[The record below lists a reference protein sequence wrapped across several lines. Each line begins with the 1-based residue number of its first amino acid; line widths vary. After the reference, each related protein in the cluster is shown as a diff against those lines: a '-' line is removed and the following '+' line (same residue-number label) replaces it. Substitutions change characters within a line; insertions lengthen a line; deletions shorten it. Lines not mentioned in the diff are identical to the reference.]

1 MRTDMVADL
10 AQLWSVYGTAKEE
23 YLAVANQG
31 NERTIKSAKFLR
43 DTAENTLHHLQNKNV
58 DDIMLAELKANYE
71 MAKTVVVSLTGGK
84 KRKFDAV
91 EMEGVVGTPKGPKGP
106 SAPARGGGGRR
117 GAVSRRQPY
126 PEYHGHRGYEQR
138 PHVESEVGRAWDKRQ
153 DRQWDTAS
161 EGRYEHKSEETHRS
175 RGADGGRNG
184 YRRQYESYHPDG
196 RDYHPDRRHSY
207 L

>member
-10 AQLWSVYGTAKEE
+10 AQLWSVYETAKEE

-31 NERTIKSAKFLR
+31 NERTIKAAKFLR

-58 DDIMLAELKANYE
+58 DDIMLAELKGNYE

-91 EMEGVVGTPKGPKGP
+91 EMEGVRGTPKGPKGP
-106 SAPARGGGGRR
+106 SGQAHGGGGRR
-117 GAVSRRQPY
+117 GAMDRRQLH
-126 PEYHGHRGYEQR
+126 PEHHGR
-138 PHVESEVGRAWDKRQ
+138 PGHGRRIHLKSEAGRAWDTRQ

-161 EGRYEHKSEETHRS
+161 EGQYEQKSQETHDRWGQSHRS
-175 RGADGGRNG
+175 RGAEAERDG
-184 YRRQYESYHPDG
+184 YQRRYDS
-196 RDYHPDRRHSY
+196 YHPDRRHSY